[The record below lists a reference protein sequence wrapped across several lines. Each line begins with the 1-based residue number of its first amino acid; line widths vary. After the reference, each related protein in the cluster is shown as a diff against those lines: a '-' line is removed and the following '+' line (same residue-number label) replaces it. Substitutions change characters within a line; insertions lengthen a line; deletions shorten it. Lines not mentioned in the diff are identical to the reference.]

1 MEKPVVKI
9 TCENCGKEAQIY
21 TRKQLSAK
29 HHFCSKK
36 CFGEW
41 QKRQNLNCIC
51 PICGQKF
58 HLKPSALKKLKLKAC
73 CSKECNRKY
82 RSLYMSGSGNHQY
95 GLKGDKNA
103 SFKGQEIVRKN
114 NHQYDIMVYQPEHP
128 YANKNGRVKKHRLIV
143 ELNYRKFDCKY
154 FALIDGRYYLKK
166 QYVIHHIDGNHD
178 NNDLGNLKIV
188 TVMEHRHLHNLMS
201 PQPKSRTTGRFIK
214 QTERNAGGF
223 GSTGT
228 R

>member
-1 MEKPVVKI
+1 
-9 TCENCGKEAQIY
+9 
-21 TRKQLSAK
+21 
-29 HHFCSKK
+29 
-36 CFGEW
+36 
-41 QKRQNLNCIC
+41 
-51 PICGQKF
+51 
-58 HLKPSALKKLKLKAC
+58 
-73 CSKECNRKY
+73 
-82 RSLYMSGSGNHQY
+82 
-95 GLKGDKNA
+95 
-103 SFKGQEIVRKN
+103 
-114 NHQYDIMVYQPEHP
+114 
-128 YANKNGRVKKHRLIV
+128 VKKHRLIV

-214 QTERNAGGF
+214 QTERNADGF
-223 GSTGT
+223 GSTGM